1 MTLKWVRE
9 AVLPRGNGEKTPA
22 LREAG
27 PRRAAG
33 GSRAPRVVPLR
44 PDGGRVASKLGPLP
58 GLLGYQLRR
67 AQEAV
72 FADFAASVAA
82 RLNPAALTPGQFGLL
97 AIVAANPGC
106 KQIELG
112 QAMGVDRSTVVAAV
126 DKLEK
131 RGLIERRPV
140 AHDRRAHALN
150 LTADGARVYKRAL
163 LLIERHEAH
172 IAAGLTEAERAE
184 LARLLVK
191 VAEAAKG

>member
-1 MTLKWVRE
+1 MPRGVSEKTQANRE
-9 AVLPRGNGEKTPA
+9 AA
-22 LREAG
+22 A
-27 PRRAAG
+27 RRPAG
-33 GSRAPRVVPLR
+33 GSRTPRPAPDLVESPRAAP
-44 PDGGRVASKLGPLP
+44 KFGPLP

-72 FADFAASVAA
+72 FADFAASVAT

-172 IAAGLTEAERAE
+172 IAAGLTEIERAE
-184 LARLLVK
+184 LARLLAK